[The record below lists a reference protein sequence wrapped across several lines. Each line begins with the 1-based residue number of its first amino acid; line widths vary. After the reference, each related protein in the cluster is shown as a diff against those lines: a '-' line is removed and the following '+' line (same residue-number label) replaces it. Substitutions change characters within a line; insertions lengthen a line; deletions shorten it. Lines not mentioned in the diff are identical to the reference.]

1 MYTNEKFSTSLNANC
16 DMRFEAHPRIN
27 LYGSAE
33 REHQGLLKRWTVL
46 SPLRGLFL
54 FVFLFQSGKR
64 FKSMIATQR
73 FEKKMKNGAHFS
85 THSNNVAC

>member
-1 MYTNEKFSTSLNANC
+1 MARKLRCRRRVWDITLHITGEIVVGIWEGHL
-16 DMRFEAHPRIN
+16 
-27 LYGSAE
+27 GSV
-33 REHQGLLKRWTVL
+33 QGLLKRWTVL